1 MAYHGDILI
10 GDTIDFQFCTV
21 QSTGAP
27 TTLAGS
33 PVLSARID
41 NDATQITAGITL
53 SVDFDGVTGY
63 NNVRVVATAANGY
76 TPGTNVSVYISTGT
90 VNSVS
95 AVGYVVGSF
104 SIMNRYQ
111 PGLKGRGTAAGG
123 GASSITL
130 ASGAGAALGVKA
142 GDFIVCVI
150 DGIVDGNTVASIAT
164 DTCTMDGAWGA
175 GVAPDSNDPYW
186 VYSGASGIT
195 TAGIA
200 AAVLAASLGAQL
212 GSLTLE
218 QYFTKIGARIMGNN
232 SGLTSGAGTLV
243 DKDWAGTDAV
253 SQVISADGNRSSLD
267 LTP

>member
-1 MAYHGDILI
+1 MTYRGDILI
-10 GDTIDFQFCTV
+10 GQTIDIKFCTV

-27 TTLAGS
+27 TTLAGT
-33 PVLSARID
+33 PVVSAYVD
-41 NDATQITAGITL
+41 NSTTQITAGITL
-53 SVDFDGVTGY
+53 SVDFDGVTGL
-63 NNVRVVATAANGY
+63 NNVRVVATEANGY
-76 TPGTNVSVYISTGT
+76 APGTNVQLVITTGT

-104 SIMNRYQ
+104 SIMHRYQ
-111 PGLKGRGTAAGG
+111 PGLKGSGTAAGG
-123 GASSITL
+123 GASSIVL

-175 GVAPDSNDPYW
+175 GVAPDTNDPYW

-195 TAGIA
+195 TSGIA
-200 AAVLAASLGAQL
+200 TAVLAATLGAPL

-218 QYFTKIGARIMGNN
+218 QYFTKIGARILGNN
-232 SGLTSGAGTLV
+232 SGLTAGAGTLV